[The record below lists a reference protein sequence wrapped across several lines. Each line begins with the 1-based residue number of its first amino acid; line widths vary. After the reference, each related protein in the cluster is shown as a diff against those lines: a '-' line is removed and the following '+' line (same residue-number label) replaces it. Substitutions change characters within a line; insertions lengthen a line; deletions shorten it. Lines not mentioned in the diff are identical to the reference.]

1 MSPEVSDLLKFR
13 LQRVRQMVQDE
24 NYADVLREL
33 RMLRKIAESD
43 YGAALKLSKF
53 TKKLSDS
60 QSVLSN
66 GLKKVRIAIISSSTT
81 SFLEPILKY
90 FFAVDGMDAEVRCGD
105 FGNWR
110 QDILN
115 PDSWLVDFN
124 PDILFVS
131 LNYRDANL
139 PMFSVAP
146 ESEIKKLADDI
157 EDLWNV
163 LRRNLPQCIVFQH
176 DFDMPSFDSASL
188 LSRKSGGRAD
198 MLLRLSSELRKRAVG
213 FGVELVQFAKLQS
226 LFGAEKWE
234 DLRMWF
240 HAKQH
245 PNLEALPLVASEYA
259 RMAKA
264 KFCSPKK
271 VCVLD
276 LDNTLW
282 GGIIGEDGLGGIE
295 LGAPNARGEAFVF
308 FQKYLKELSERG
320 VILAVCSKN
329 NPEDALAPFKKH
341 DSMGLKCDDIASFK
355 ANWNSKS
362 VNIANIARELN
373 LGLDSFVFVDD
384 NPAEIKEVSSALPQ
398 VECLLLPDDPAD
410 FVPFISQ
417 KNLFDTLTLSSDDLK
432 RNRTYQQNAAREEAK
447 ASFENLDDFLKSL
460 EMSCRVCNIS
470 DENIVRVVQLLGKT
484 NQFNLTTRRESLNQI
499 KSIISDSR
507 NYARCFQLV
516 DKYGDNGIV
525 GIAIATPQD
534 NARVL
539 QIDTFVMSCR
549 VIGRGLEAFM
559 LNDIRSFA
567 QNANVERVRGLY
579 VPTKKN
585 VQTRDLYAH
594 FGFDKVSEDDEVA
607 SSVWEIS
614 TSKLKIQN
622 CFIDS

>member
-1 MSPEVSDLLKFR
+1 MSPEVLDLLKSG
-13 LQRVRQMVQDE
+13 LQRVKQMVQGG
-24 NYADVLREL
+24 NFADVLREL
-33 RMLRKIAESD
+33 RTLRKIAVSD

-53 TKKLSDS
+53 AKKLSDS
-60 QSVLSN
+60 KFGLSA
-66 GLKKVRIAIISSSTT
+66 GLKKVRVAIISSSTT

-90 FFAVDGMDAEVRCGD
+90 FFVVDGMDAEVRCGD

-115 PDSWLVDFN
+115 SDSWLVDFN

-139 PMFSVAP
+139 PVFSINP
-146 ESEIKKLADDI
+146 ESEVLKLADDI
-157 EDLWNV
+157 ESLWNV
-163 LRRNLPQCIVFQH
+163 LRRKLPQCIVFQH
-176 DFDMPSFDSASL
+176 DFDLPSFDSASL
-188 LSRKSGGRAD
+188 LSGKSGGRAD
-198 MLLRLSSELRKRAVG
+198 MLLRASSELRKRAVG

-226 LFGAEKWE
+226 VFGAEKWE

-264 KFCSPKK
+264 KFFSPKK

-308 FQKYLKELSERG
+308 FQKYLKEISERG

-329 NPEDALAPFKKH
+329 NPEDAMAPFKKH
-341 DSMGLKCDDIASFK
+341 DSMVLKCDDIASFK
-355 ANWNSKS
+355 ANWNPKS
-362 VNIANIARELN
+362 VNIADIARELN

-410 FVPFISQ
+410 FVPFISR

-432 RNRTYQQNAAREEAK
+432 RNQTYRQNAAREEAK
-447 ASFENLDDFLKSL
+447 ASFENIDDFLKSL
-460 EMSCRVCNIS
+460 EMRCRIFNIS
-470 DENIVRVVQLLGKT
+470 DANIARVIQLLGKT
-484 NQFNLTTRRESLNQI
+484 NQFNLTTRRESEGQI
-499 KSIISDSR
+499 KSIISDSKS
-507 NYARCFQLV
+507 YARCFHLV
-516 DKYGDNGIV
+516 DKFGDNGIV
-525 GIAIATPQD
+525 GVALATLQGD
-534 NARVL
+534 ASTL

-549 VIGRGLEAFM
+549 VIGRGLEDFI
-559 LNDIRSFA
+559 LNDIVSYA
-567 QNANVERVRGLY
+567 QSIGAEKIRGIY
-579 VPTKKN
+579 IPTKKN
-585 VQTRDLYAH
+585 VQTCCFYRDR
-594 FGFDKVSEDDEVA
+594 GFKKVSQSTSETD
-607 SSVWEIS
+607 WEIAIPEFN
-614 TSKLKIQN
+614 T
-622 CFIDS
+622 CGFFIEKE